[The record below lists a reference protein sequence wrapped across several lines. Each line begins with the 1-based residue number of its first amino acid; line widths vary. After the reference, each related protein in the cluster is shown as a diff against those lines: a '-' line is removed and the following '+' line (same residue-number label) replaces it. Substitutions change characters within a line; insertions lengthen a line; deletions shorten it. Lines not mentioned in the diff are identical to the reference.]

1 LVYVSSSD
9 YGAVVGAEV
18 VVDVNYMKVVLFLI
32 ENEIIFNSLY
42 SGAVFLDLKAVL
54 HIWSNSWQDN

>member
-1 LVYVSSSD
+1 LVYVSLSD

-32 ENEIIFNSLY
+32 ENEIIFTASIQGL
-42 SGAVFLDLKAVL
+42 FF
-54 HIWSNSWQDN
+54 